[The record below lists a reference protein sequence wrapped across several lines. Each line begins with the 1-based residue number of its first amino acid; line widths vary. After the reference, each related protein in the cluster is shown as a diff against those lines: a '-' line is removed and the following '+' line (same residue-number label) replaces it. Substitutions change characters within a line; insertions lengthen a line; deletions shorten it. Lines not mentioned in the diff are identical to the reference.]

1 MEPNSGNGPKSK
13 NKRPKV
19 QVSAHPLA
27 ATFQNPLRWLALLMA
42 LNFRPGINF
51 RNGNLAE
58 MEISRVAATQSAGMA
73 RIDGAHEES
82 TPFLGPF
89 VRKRPH
95 LTRLT

>member
-42 LNFRPGINF
+42 LNFRPGINV

-58 MEISRVAATQSAGMA
+58 MEICRVAATQSAEMA
-73 RIDGAHEES
+73 PIDGAHEES
-82 TPFLGPF
+82 TPFLGPSI
-89 VRKRPH
+89 RKRPH